1 VTTERELQTE
11 RPDGEW
17 LALTLPDGR
26 LNPDAVGWCREPLR
40 DTRLSAVP
48 GVRSRA
54 GRWGRTKRWEYWGV
68 ISPEHVVA
76 ITVSSLEYAAVH
88 QVWVLDRRT
97 ETEIDQTALVPFGG
111 GVELP
116 VTLGEGSAHARAKG
130 LDIAID
136 ESAQGTRLQARTDR
150 VHVDLVV
157 PMPDGHE
164 RLAVVVPWS
173 PTRFQYTVKDVA
185 RPVVGRISVDGRTHE
200 ISALDSWAVLDHG
213 RGRWPYRITWNWGA
227 GSGRVDGRV
236 VGLQVGGRW
245 TAGTGSTE
253 NAVVVD
259 GRLHKISEELTW
271 QYAVDNPRG
280 LWRVSGERVQATL
293 RPWHVRTARTQALVV
308 ASQTVQAFG
317 DWSGWALDDTDRRVS
332 LEGLVGWAEEAR
344 QRW

>member
-1 VTTERELQTE
+1 
-11 RPDGEW
+11 
-17 LALTLPDGR
+17 
-26 LNPDAVGWCREPLR
+26 
-40 DTRLSAVP
+40 
-48 GVRSRA
+48 
-54 GRWGRTKRWEYWGV
+54 V
-68 ISPEHVVA
+68 ITPEHVVA

-97 ETEIDQTALVPFGG
+97 ETEIDQTALVPLG

-130 LDIAID
+130 LDVAID
-136 ESAQGTRLQARTDR
+136 GSAQGTRLQARTDR

-157 PMPDGHE
+157 PMPEGHE

-173 PTRFQYTVKDVA
+173 PRRFQYTVKDVA
-185 RPVVGRISVDGRTHE
+185 RPVVGRLSVDGRTHE

-245 TAGTGSTE
+245 TVGTGSTE
-253 NAVVVD
+253 NALVVD

-271 QYAVDNPRG
+271 QYDVDNPRG
-280 LWRVSGERVQATL
+280 LWRVSGPRVQATL
-293 RPWHVRTARTQALVV
+293 RPWHVRTARTQAVVV

-317 DWSGWALDDTDRRVS
+317 DWSGWALDDTDRRVN